1 LTDKFLGVKTPMYVC
16 TMILLVLVI
25 LYNYYNII
33 IMHAESTDVV
43 PPDEEDVANVF
54 NNFRQMCQGN
64 NVCN

>member
-1 LTDKFLGVKTPMYVC
+1 
-16 TMILLVLVI
+16 
-25 LYNYYNII
+25 
-33 IMHAESTDVV
+33 MHAESTDVV